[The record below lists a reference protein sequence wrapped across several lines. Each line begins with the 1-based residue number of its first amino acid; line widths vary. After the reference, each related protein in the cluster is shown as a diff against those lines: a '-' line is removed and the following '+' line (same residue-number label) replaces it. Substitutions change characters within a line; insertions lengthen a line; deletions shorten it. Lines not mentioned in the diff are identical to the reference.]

1 MGAETLPA
9 AASASFDRRGR
20 GRLDGDVAFITGAG
34 SGIGQAVALRF
45 LEEGAAGVAVFA
57 RNLDKLQA
65 TVAAAAAVDPAWAD
79 RVLPLT
85 GDVRNPDDLRAAV
98 GAAVERFG
106 KLDVLVPN
114 AGVWDFN
121 KSLTKTTP
129 EEIAAIYDELFDINV
144 KGYLLTCSV
153 AWPELVKTRGSIVM
167 TLSNASYYSAGG
179 GPVYTAAK
187 HADRGL
193 VTQLAYELA
202 PKVRVNGVA
211 VGGLRTDL
219 RGPGLAGMAE
229 RSIEKGFAKREA
241 RGDDIANNEWIPL
254 HDSPVDPA
262 GSTGP
267 YVMFASRRD
276 AGTMTGTIVNSDGG
290 MGVRGFATAA
300 GGDEL

>member
-1 MGAETLPA
+1 MAPTSP
-9 AASASFDRRGR
+9 
-20 GRLDGDVAFITGAG
+20 GRLDGDVAFITGGG

-57 RNLDKLQA
+57 RNADKLQV
-65 TVAAAAAVDPAWAD
+65 TVDAAAELGPGYAD
-79 RVLPLT
+79 RVLPVT
-85 GDVRNPDDLRAAV
+85 GDVRSVADLKDAVAAT
-98 GAAVERFG
+98 VERFG
-106 KLDVLVPN
+106 RLDTLVPN
-114 AGVWDFN
+114 AGVWDFH
-121 KSLTKTTP
+121 KSLTRTSP
-129 EEIAAIYDELFDINV
+129 EDIGDLYDELFDINV

-167 TLSNASYYSAGG
+167 TLSNASFYSAGG

-219 RGPGLAGMAE
+219 RGPDSVGMKD

-241 RGDDIANNEWIPL
+241 RGDDIADNQWLPL

-276 AGTMTGTIVNSDGG
+276 ASTITGAIINADGG
-290 MGVRGFATAA
+290 VGVRGFATAA
-300 GGDEL
+300 GGDDL